1 MKYAGIDLTQVSHLD
16 KLAEVSGETVLPKM
30 TQWSV
35 QPSSVSAV
43 KGAELL
49 RLEQVSY
56 QYDRHGEKVLD
67 DFSVTIHHGEM
78 ISIVG
83 KMVPGSLHFLK

>member
-1 MKYAGIDLTQVSHLD
+1 MVC
-16 KLAEVSGETVLPKM
+16 
-30 TQWSV
+30 

>member
-1 MKYAGIDLTQVSHLD
+1 LRRDEPANYFRKCR
-16 KLAEVSGETVLPKM
+16 LP
-30 TQWSV
+30 
-35 QPSSVSAV
+35 VSAV

-83 KMVPGSLHFLK
+83 TDHCVILGKTVSPDTSANLSK